1 MPEQTIYDWSHEV
14 RGKLGG
20 QSKIPHIDPTLTGEL
35 VQSLVDFSRSVH
47 APAVSN

>member
-1 MPEQTIYDWSHEV
+1 VVNEQLIYDWSQQV

-35 VQSLVDFSRSVH
+35 VQNLAAFCALSGRC
-47 APAVSN
+47 